1 MAARGDGWCV
11 SACAGGRGDN
21 ADAVELKFGQ
31 VGIASVRVRRNDAA
45 MLHAEL
51 ERRVRAAPQL
61 FERAAVVM
69 DLSTLPA
76 QPDDGEAD
84 ALLEAVRA
92 AGMLPVALAYGTSEN
107 DALARRLGLPL
118 LARFRAQYERG
129 PESATQAETSVP
141 TAPDSKTASKQ
152 IAEPAPAGA
161 SGSALALHH
170 AQAVRTG
177 QQLYAQGRDLIV
189 VAPVANG
196 AEVLAD
202 GNVHVYGPLR
212 GRAFAGA
219 LGDERA
225 RIFCSEFRAELV
237 SIAGH
242 YRVFEEIPEQ
252 YEGRA
257 VQISL
262 DGGKLK
268 IANL

>member
-1 MAARGDGWCV
+1 MAARRHGWCV
-11 SACAGGRGDN
+11 NVTAGARGEN

-45 MLHAEL
+45 ALHAEL

-61 FERAAVVM
+61 FERAAVVL
-69 DLSTLPA
+69 DLSHLPA
-76 QPDDGEAD
+76 QAQDGEVD

-92 AGMLPVALAYGTSEN
+92 AGMLPVGLAYGTSEN

-118 LARFRAQYERG
+118 IARFRAQYERG
-129 PESATQAETSVP
+129 TGPAPRVTDTALPPPESKAMPAKSAESAASASV
-141 TAPDSKTASKQ
+141 
-152 IAEPAPAGA
+152 
-161 SGSALALHH
+161 ALAQHH
-170 AQAVRTG
+170 AQPVRTG
-177 QQLYAQGRDLIV
+177 QQVYARGRDLVV

-202 GNVHVYGPLR
+202 GNIHVYGPLR

-219 LGDERA
+219 LGDEHA

-242 YRVFEEIPEQ
+242 YRVFEEIPKQ
-252 YEGRA
+252 YEGKA
-257 VQISL
+257 VQIAL
-262 DGGKLK
+262 EEGKLK
-268 IANL
+268 VANL

>member
-1 MAARGDGWCV
+1 MSVAAGAR
-11 SACAGGRGDN
+11 SEN

-45 MLHAEL
+45 ALHAEL

-61 FERAAVVM
+61 FERAAVVL
-69 DLSTLPA
+69 DLSLLA
-76 QPDDGEAD
+76 RQPEDGEVD

-92 AGMLPVALAYGTSEN
+92 AGMLPVGLAYGTSET

-118 LARFRAQYERG
+118 IAKFRAQYEREND
-129 PESATQAETSVP
+129 PTTRAEM
-141 TAPDSKTASKQ
+141 AS
-152 IAEPAPAGA
+152 PAA
-161 SGSALALHH
+161 SGSKTTSVKPLASATPVASGSVLAQHH

-177 QQLYAQGRDLIV
+177 QQLYARGRDLIV

-202 GNVHVYGPLR
+202 GNIHVYGPLR

-219 LGDERA
+219 LGDEHA
-225 RIFCSEFRAELV
+225 RIFASEFRAELV

-242 YRVFEEIPEQ
+242 YRVLEEIPKQ
-252 YEGRA
+252 HEGKP

-262 DGGKLK
+262 EGGKLR